1 MKEEAHNIFYGSG
14 TVGTRGQIVI
24 PLKLRKVFNI
34 KAGDTLIFIGKPEQ
48 EGFAV
53 MKPEGMLALQQEL
66 ESIQRQLPKLD
77 AKD

>member
-1 MKEEAHNIFYGSG
+1 M
-14 TVGTRGQIVI
+14 
-24 PLKLRKVFNI
+24 KLRKVFNI